1 MRYKNCIFDLYG
13 TLVDIHTD
21 ERSPRLWVEM
31 AGWYRKHGADYA
43 PGNLRD
49 AYFQTVRQMEGGAAL
64 LRSDAHEAHPEIRLE
79 LVFQRLFQAKGV
91 DAGLDVA
98 VRTGRRFRM
107 GSLDYIRLYDGAAEL
122 LNALRVNGQDVWL
135 LSNAQR
141 IFTAYELHT
150 LGIEALFNGIYLSS
164 DYGCKKP
171 DRRFFELLLN
181 EQGIAPESAVMIGND
196 GACDIEGARAVGLS
210 TIYIRSN
217 LSPCEPLPDADY
229 VLEKMDLRMVLEILR
244 EDNSQLQTQIKPVFL

>member
-1 MRYKNCIFDLYG
+1 MRYKNCVFDLYG

-21 ERSPRLWVEM
+21 EQSPRLWVEM
-31 AGWYRKHGADYA
+31 ADWYRKHGADYA
-43 PGNLRD
+43 PGDLRD

-98 VRTGRRFRM
+98 VHTGRRFRM

-122 LNALRVNGQDVWL
+122 LNALRANGQDVWL

-141 IFTAYELHT
+141 IFTAYELHA

-171 DRRFFELLLN
+171 DQRFFRLLLN
-181 EQGIAPESAVMIGND
+181 EQGIAPESAIMIGND
-196 GACDIEGARAVGLS
+196 GVCDIHGAQAAGLS
-210 TIYIRSN
+210 TLYIRSN
-217 LSPCEPLPDADY
+217 ISPAEPLPQADY
-229 VLEKMDLRMVLEILR
+229 VLENMDLSLAQRIL
-244 EDNSQLQTQIKPVFL
+244 TQG